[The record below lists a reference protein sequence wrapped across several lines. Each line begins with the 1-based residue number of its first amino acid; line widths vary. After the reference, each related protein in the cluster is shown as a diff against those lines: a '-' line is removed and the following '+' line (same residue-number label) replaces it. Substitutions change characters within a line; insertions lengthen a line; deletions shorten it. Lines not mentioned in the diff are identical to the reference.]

1 MVIVLFSRFFYI
13 PGYLSQMGKI
23 GPLEPQLLATLK
35 WIGDGTLVLALAVGG
50 IAILWA
56 LLRGM
61 AEHRQQHE
69 ELAAADGIED

>member
-1 MVIVLFSRFFYI
+1 
-13 PGYLSQMGKI
+13 
-23 GPLEPQLLATLK
+23 
-35 WIGDGTLVLALAVGG
+35 VLALAVGG

-69 ELAAADGIED
+69 KLAAADGIED